1 MNFLNF
7 RFFSGYLSSSGYALK
22 SLLILMMVTLLFACK
37 GKSPFAGYKPVAI
50 GKPNQVDIVMDS
62 SLRQS
67 EVWDSIDYF
76 YASAY
81 PVMPAPEPFF
91 DLRHLTMD
99 DVEYDP
105 YKKELKTLIFVADIS
120 DTSSQV
126 TNMIKKDLGEEKW
139 NQALKDPKYTYLIA
153 KDKWAKGQLLVY
165 LFANGKKELAS
176 AVRHSFPTVAA
187 RINRH
192 DGEALKASLYGSKG
206 KEHEMS
212 ALVKNKYGLSLDI
225 PPYYV
230 KALEEENFL
239 WLRFDDKKAIY
250 NFVFRKFPYTSE
262 SQFSKENLIRIRDE
276 YGKQYI
282 KTSSVDAYMRTNP
295 VDLPVYE
302 YEFGVNGIYGKEFR
316 GIWETVNDFM
326 GGPFFSYLLL
336 NKNTNELVFID
347 AFVLAPGEDKR
358 DMMQK
363 LDYVVKNARF

>member
-1 MNFLNF
+1 MNFWNF
-7 RFFSGYLSSSGYALK
+7 LLYSGRLFLFRYSIN
-22 SLLILMMVTLLFACK
+22 SLFIFLLCTLLFSCK
-37 GKSPFAGYKPVAI
+37 GKSPFSGYKPVAI

-76 YASAY
+76 FGSAY

-91 DLRHLTMD
+91 DLRHLTLK

-105 YKKELKTLIFVADIS
+105 YKKELKTLIFVVDLS

-126 TNMIKKDLGEEKW
+126 TKMFKKDAGEEKW
-139 NQALKDPKYTYLIA
+139 NKALQDMDFTYLVA
-153 KDKWAKGQLLVY
+153 KDKWAKGQMLVY
-165 LFANGKKELAS
+165 LFANGKTSLAS
-176 AVRHSFPTVAA
+176 SIRKNFPTVAA
-187 RINRH
+187 RINKN

-206 KEHEMS
+206 KNQELSE
-212 ALVKNKYGLSLDI
+212 LVKNKYGLSVDI
-225 PPYYV
+225 PPYFV
-230 KALEEENFL
+230 KALDEENFL
-239 WLRFDDKKAIY
+239 WLRLDDKKAIH
-250 NFVFRKFPYTSE
+250 NFVFRKFPYKNE
-262 SQFSKENLIRIRDE
+262 AQFSKENLIKIRDE

-282 KTSSVDAYMRTNP
+282 KTSSADAYMRTNP

-302 YEFGVNGIYGKEFR
+302 YEFGANGIYGKEFR

-336 NKNTNELVFID
+336 NKNANEVIFID

-358 DMMQK
+358 NMMQK
-363 LDYVVKNARF
+363 LDYVIKNVSF